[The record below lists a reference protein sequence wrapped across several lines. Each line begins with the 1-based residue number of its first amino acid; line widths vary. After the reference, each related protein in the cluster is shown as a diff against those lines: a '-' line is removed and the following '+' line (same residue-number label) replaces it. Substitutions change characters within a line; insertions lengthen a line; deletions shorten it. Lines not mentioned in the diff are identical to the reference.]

1 MNRRNKRLAL
11 ISLVSVIVAVVVVV
25 IFVPPLIETSA
36 SNNFESKILPYL
48 SGIDGWDGDNI
59 YFTYYNSTHYST
71 TSTYNEVNNYTP
83 TQYLTASEIAIL
95 NNCTQ
100 ISPSSFLN
108 YLKNATNAMGQATD
122 YGRDRFLL
130 NMTRVENSF
139 YMQYVNYDYGG
150 FGGFPSI
157 NVRCVIY
164 Y

>member
-1 MNRRNKRLAL
+1 MNRRNKHLAL
-11 ISLVSVIVAVVVVV
+11 IGLVFAMAAVIMVI
-25 IFVPPLIETSA
+25 IFVPPLLEASA

-59 YFTYYNSTHYST
+59 YFTYYNSTHYPT
-71 TSTYNEVNNYTP
+71 TSPYNEVNNYTP
-83 TQYLTASEIAIL
+83 THYLTSSEIAIL
-95 NNCTQ
+95 NNYTQ
-100 ISPSSFLN
+100 VSPSSFLN
-108 YLKNATNAMGQATD
+108 YLKNATNTIGGATD

-157 NVRCVIY
+157 NVRCVIHY
-164 Y
+164 

>member
-11 ISLVSVIVAVVVVV
+11 ISLVFAMVVAVVVV
-25 IFVPPLIETSA
+25 IFVPPYIEMSA
-36 SNNFESKILPYL
+36 SNNFESKINEAL
-48 SGIDGWDGDNI
+48 SNVDGWTGDNI
-59 YFTYYNSTHYST
+59 YFSIYNCTHYLTASP
-71 TSTYNEVNNYTP
+71 YNDVNDYTP
-83 TQYLTASEIAIL
+83 AHYLTASEIAIL
-95 NNCTQ
+95 NNYTQ
-100 ISPSSFLN
+100 ISPSTFLN
-108 YLKNATNAMGQATD
+108 DLKNATNTMAQATD